1 MTNKEVM
8 QMALDALQDAKASY
22 WTQKLQNT
30 IEALRTALA
39 QPKPE
44 PVAWMY
50 KGEPWFDG
58 KLWNEKIEVT
68 KDKLVA
74 MFKDQNAKPLYATPP
89 KREWVGL
96 TDEEIA
102 EAIGAE
108 PDDIYLADFRK
119 VEAKL
124 KEKNT

>member
-1 MTNKEVM
+1 MSREVIPFAWYDPTSNRFFKNKD
-8 QMALDALQDAKASY
+8 DAPVG
-22 WTQKLQNT
+22 
-30 IEALRTALA
+30 A
-39 QPKPE
+39 Q
-44 PVAWMY
+44 VW
-50 KGEPWFDG
+50 
-58 KLWNEKIEVT
+58 
-68 KDKLVA
+68 
-74 MFKDQNAKPLYATPP
+74 PLYLQLD

-124 KEKNT
+124 KEKNNG

>member
-1 MTNKEVM
+1 MSKELM
-8 QMALDALQDAKASY
+8 
-22 WTQKLQNT
+22 
-30 IEALRTALA
+30 
-39 QPKPE
+39 PF
-44 PVAWMY
+44 AWY
-50 KGEPWFDG
+50 DQTSNCFF
-58 KLWNEKIEVT
+58 
-68 KDKLVA
+68 KDKDDAPAGAQVW
-74 MFKDQNAKPLYATPP
+74 PLYLQSD

-124 KEKNT
+124 KEKNNG